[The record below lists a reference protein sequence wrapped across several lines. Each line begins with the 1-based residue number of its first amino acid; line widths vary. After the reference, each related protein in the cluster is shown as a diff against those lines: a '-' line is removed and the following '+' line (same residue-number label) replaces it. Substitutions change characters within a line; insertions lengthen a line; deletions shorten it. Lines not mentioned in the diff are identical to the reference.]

1 MRKIFL
7 LSVFAGVL
15 PCTGWLCS
23 PVWAQEGE
31 SLLKLKPSTGLTERW
46 TPQVRKQLPTF
57 VESDFLTG
65 RTDLDTSLQGN
76 SMLRKA
82 DTLIRADS
90 IDYYQPE
97 DRARASGHVYMNRAG
112 NRYQGTL
119 LDLQVDA
126 FSGFFLNPSYQFL
139 RTEGHGQAER
149 IDFIDDKHAVAKK
162 ATYTTCTRKP
172 GPSWLPDWMVEAEK
186 INFDNDLN
194 EGVAQDG
201 VLRFMNVPLLPI
213 PSFSFPLTAQRKS
226 GWLPPAFAIDNKG
239 GVEASIPYYAN
250 LAPNRDLTITTTSM
264 AKRGTRFD
272 TEFRYLER
280 KMPSPPFD
288 GVAKLNVMP
297 YDSLRGTNRWG
308 YTHQHNGWADARQP
322 IGFGFNLNRVSDSNY
337 WKDFSTATGGPLTQ
351 RLLPSSAGL
360 AWASGT
366 FTTTTSV
373 SQYQTLQDIATPST
387 AIAPPFNRL
396 PQVNAN
402 YLRADVGGLDLS
414 VGGEAT
420 RFSADRQWYCS
431 LSGNASTA
439 ACNQPNAQRLVVLT
453 QVSAPQI
460 LPYGYV
466 TPKLL
471 LQTRKYQYDETYKG
485 VNGTSAASDNASVT
499 VPTFSVDSGVVF
511 ERPSQWLGAAW
522 TQTLEP
528 RAYYVNTPYRSQ
540 SDLPN
545 YDTGLN
551 DFNFATIFSENAFS
565 GQDRISDSRT
575 LTVGATSRLIDPDTG
590 AEGAKFALAQRFRFK
605 DQKVLLTPTSTPVT
619 DSFSDILLGASTY
632 LTPRWALD
640 SIVQY
645 NPETAISERSS
656 LGMRYSP
663 SSYRVLTAAYRYQ
676 RSVSTSV
683 DVAWQWPLNDV
694 WGDKGVDNGRGRG
707 LGGQRW
713 FTVGRGNYS
722 MLEKRFIETLTG
734 LEYDAGCWVGRVVI
748 SRSQISLTDSPNS
761 RLMFQLEFN
770 DFSRVGINP
779 LSSLK
784 NNIPRYQNLRENLR
798 DTPSRFGQ
806 YD

>member
-7 LSVFAGVL
+7 SSVFASVL
-15 PCTGWLCS
+15 PCIGLS
-23 PVWAQEGE
+23 GSIAFAQEGE
-31 SLLKLKPSTGLTERW
+31 PSLKLKPSNGLVERW
-46 TPQVRKQLPTF
+46 TRQTRQQLPSF
-57 VESDFLTG
+57 VQSDFITG
-65 RTDLDTSLQGN
+65 RTDLDLNLQGN
-76 SMLRKA
+76 SVLRKA
-82 DTLIRADS
+82 DTLIRADA
-90 IDYYQPE
+90 IDYYQPD
-97 DRARASGHVYMNRAG
+97 DRARASGNVYMNRGG

-126 FSGFFLNPSYQFL
+126 FSGFFLNPSYTFL
-139 RTEGHGQAER
+139 RAEGHGKAER

-194 EGVAQDG
+194 EGIAQEG
-201 VLRFMNVPLLPI
+201 VLRFMDVPLLPI
-213 PSFSFPLTAQRKS
+213 PSFSFPLSAQRKS

-239 GVEASIPYYAN
+239 GVEASIPYYVN

-280 KMPSPPFD
+280 KIPSPPFD

-297 YDSLRGTNRWG
+297 YDSLRGNYRWG
-308 YTHQHNGWADARQP
+308 YTHQHNGWSDTSQP
-322 IGFGFNLNRVSDSNY
+322 IGFGFNFNRVSDSNY
-337 WKDFSTATGGPLTQ
+337 WKDFSTVTGGPLTQ
-351 RLLPSSAGL
+351 RLLPSSATLG
-360 AWASGT
+360 WAKGT
-366 FTTTTSV
+366 FTTSTTV
-373 SQYQTLQDIATPST
+373 TQYQTLQDVTDP
-387 AIAPPFNRL
+387 IAPPFNRL
-396 PQVNAN
+396 PQINAN
-402 YLRADVGGLDLS
+402 YLRTDIGGLDMS
-414 VGGEAT
+414 VGAEAT

-431 LSGNASTA
+431 VYAGSQY
-439 ACNQPNAQRLVVLT
+439 CNQPNAQRMVLLT
-453 QVSAPQI
+453 QVSAPM
-460 LPYGYV
+460 LTPYGYL
-466 TPKLL
+466 TPKLMM
-471 LQTRKYQYDETYKG
+471 QSRKYQYDETYKG
-485 VNGTSAASDNASVT
+485 IYGTSAVSDNASVT

-511 ERPSQWLGAAW
+511 ERRSQWFGTAW

-528 RAYYVNTPYRSQ
+528 RAYFVNTPYRSQ
-540 SDLPN
+540 NDLPN

-551 DFNFATIFSENAFS
+551 DFNFGTVFTENAFS

-575 LTVGATSRLIDPDTG
+575 LTIGATSRLIDPETG
-590 AEGAKFALAQRFRFK
+590 GESARFGLAQRFRFK
-605 DQKVLLTPTSTPVT
+605 DQKVLITPKDTPVT
-619 DSFSDILLGASTY
+619 DSYSDILLGASTY
-632 LTPRWALD
+632 LTPRWAVD

-656 LGMRYSP
+656 VGMRYNP
-663 SSYRVLTAAYRYQ
+663 SSYRVLTASYRYQ
-676 RSVSTSV
+676 RSISTTM
-683 DVAWQWPLNDV
+683 DVAWQWPLNDL
-694 WGDKGVDNGRGRG
+694 WGDRGVDDGRGRG

-722 MLEKRFIETLTG
+722 MVEKRFIETLTG
-734 LEYDAGCWVGRVVI
+734 LEYDAGCWVGRMVI
-748 SRSQISLTDSPNS
+748 SRSQVSLTDSPNS

-784 NNIPRYQNLRENLR
+784 NNIPRYQNLRENMHPS
-798 DTPSRFGQ
+798 PSRFGQ

>member
-7 LSVFAGVL
+7 LSVFLGVL

-23 PVWAQEGE
+23 AVWAQDGAA
-31 SLLKLKPSTGLTERW
+31 SLKLKPSAGLTERW
-46 TPQVRKQLPTF
+46 TPQERNQLPTY
-57 VESDFLTG
+57 VQSDFLTG

-76 SMLRKA
+76 SILRKA

-90 IDYYQPE
+90 IDYYQPD
-97 DRARASGHVYMNRAG
+97 DRARANGHVSMNRAG

-126 FSGFFLNPSYQFL
+126 FSGFFLNPAYQFL

-194 EGVAQDG
+194 EGVAQNG

-213 PSFSFPLTAQRKS
+213 PSFSFPLSAQRKS
-226 GWLPPAFAIDNKG
+226 GWLPPAFAIDNQG
-239 GVEASIPYYAN
+239 GVEASIPYYVN
-250 LAPNRDLTITTTSM
+250 LAPNRDLTVTTTTM

-272 TEFRYLER
+272 SEFRYLER
-280 KMPSPPFD
+280 KAPNLPFD

-297 YDSLRGTNRWG
+297 YDALRDNYRWG
-308 YTHQHNGWADARQP
+308 YSHQHNGWSDTSQP
-322 IGFGFNLNRVSDSNY
+322 IGFGFNVNRVSDSNY
-337 WKDFSTATGGPLTQ
+337 WKDFSTVTGGPLTQ
-351 RLLPSSAGL
+351 RLLPTTANLS
-360 AWASGT
+360 WAKDT
-366 FTTTTSV
+366 FSTTTSV
-373 SQYQTLQDIATPST
+373 TQYQTLQDTAAPST

-396 PQVNAN
+396 PQINAN
-402 YLRADVGGLDLS
+402 YLRADVGGLDFS
-414 VGGEAT
+414 ARAEAT
-420 RFSADRQWYCS
+420 RFSADRLWYCS
-431 LSGNASTA
+431 VNSGSQY
-439 ACNQPNAQRLVVLT
+439 CNQPNAQRMVLQT

-460 LPYGYV
+460 LAYGYI
-466 TPKLL
+466 TPKLMM
-471 LQTRKYQYDETYKG
+471 QSRQYQYEETYRGIAGK
-485 VNGTSAASDNASVT
+485 SAPTENASVT

-511 ERPSQWLGAAW
+511 ERPSQWWGTAW

-528 RAYYVNTPYRSQ
+528 RAYYINTPYRAQ

-551 DFNFATIFSENAFS
+551 DFNFATIFTENAYS

-575 LTVGATSRLIDPDTG
+575 LTVGATSRLIDPATG

-605 DQKVLLTPTSTPVT
+605 DQKVLLTPTTTPIT

-632 LTPRWALD
+632 LTPRWAVD

-656 LGMRYSP
+656 VGMRYNP

-676 RSVSTSV
+676 RSVSTSL
-683 DVAWQWPLNDV
+683 DVAWQWPLNDL
-694 WGDKGVDNGRGRG
+694 WGDKGVDNQRGRG
-707 LGGQRW
+707 LGEQRW

-748 SRSQISLTDSPNS
+748 SRSQISLTESPNS

-784 NNIPRYQNLRENLR
+784 NNIPRYQNLRENLH
-798 DTPSRFGQ
+798 DSPSRFGQ
-806 YD
+806 YE

>member
-15 PCTGWLCS
+15 PCTGLLCT
-23 PVWAQEGE
+23 PLWAQEGE
-31 SLLKLKPSTGLTERW
+31 PSLKLKPSTGLTERW
-46 TPQVRKQLPTF
+46 TPEVRNQLPTY
-57 VESDFLTG
+57 VQSDFITG
-65 RTDLDTSLQGN
+65 RTDLDTTLQGN
-76 SMLRKA
+76 SILRKA
-82 DTLIRADS
+82 DTLIRADN
-90 IDYYQPE
+90 IDYYQPD
-97 DRARASGHVYMNRAG
+97 DRARASGNVYMNRGG

-126 FSGFFLNPSYQFL
+126 FSGFFLNPTYQFL
-139 RTEGHGQAER
+139 RNEGHGQAER
-149 IDFIDDKHAVAKK
+149 MDFIDDKHAVAKK

-172 GPSWLPDWMVEAEK
+172 GPSWLPDWMVQAEQ

-213 PSFSFPLTAQRKS
+213 PSFSFPLSATRKS

-239 GVEASIPYYAN
+239 GVEASIPYYVN
-250 LAPNRDLTITTTSM
+250 LAPNRDLTVTTTSM

-280 KMPSPPFD
+280 KAPNPPFD

-297 YDSLRGTNRWG
+297 YDSLRGNYRWG
-308 YTHQHNGWADARQP
+308 YSHQHNGWADAKQP
-322 IGFGFNLNRVSDSNY
+322 IAFGFNVNRVSDSDY
-337 WKDFSTATGGPLTQ
+337 WKDFSTASGGALTQ
-351 RLLPSSAGL
+351 RLLPSSASLG
-360 AWASGT
+360 WARGA
-366 FTTTTSV
+366 FTTSTSV
-373 SQYQTLQDIATPST
+373 TQYQTLQDVT
-387 AIAPPFNRL
+387 APIAPPFNRL

-402 YLRADVGGLDLS
+402 YLRADVGGLDMS
-414 VGGEAT
+414 VGGEVT

-431 LSGNASTA
+431 VYTSSQY
-439 ACNQPNAQRLVVLT
+439 CNQPNAQRLVVLT

-460 LPYGYV
+460 LPYGYI
-466 TPKLL
+466 TPKLM
-471 LQTRKYQYDETYKG
+471 LQTRNYQYDETYKG
-485 VNGTSAASDNASVT
+485 IYGTSSASDNASVT

-511 ERPSQWLGAAW
+511 ERPSQWFGRAW

-528 RAYYVNTPYRSQ
+528 RAYYVNTPYRAQ

-551 DFNFATIFSENAFS
+551 DFNFATIFTENAYS

-590 AEGAKFALAQRFRFK
+590 AEGAKFALAQRFRFR
-605 DQKVLLTPTSTPVT
+605 DQQVLLTPTTTPIT
-619 DSFSDILLGASTY
+619 DSFSDILLGASTN
-632 LTPRWALD
+632 LTPRWAVD

-656 LGMRYSP
+656 LGTRYNP
-663 SSYRVLTAAYRYQ
+663 SSYRVLSAAYRYQ
-676 RSVSTSV
+676 RSISTTM
-683 DVAWQWPLNDV
+683 DVAWQWPLNDL
-694 WGDKGVDNGRGRG
+694 WGDTGVDKGRGRG
-707 LGGQRW
+707 LGDQRW
-713 FTVGRGNYS
+713 YTVGRGNYS
-722 MLEKRFIETLTG
+722 MVEKRFIETLTG
-734 LEYDAGCWVGRVVI
+734 LEYDAGCWVGRVVV

-784 NNIPRYQNLRENLR
+784 NNIPRYQNLRENLHQ
-798 DTPSRFGQ
+798 TPSRFGQ

>member
-7 LSVFAGVL
+7 SSVFASVL
-15 PCTGWLCS
+15 PCIGLS
-23 PVWAQEGE
+23 GSIAFAQEGE
-31 SLLKLKPSTGLTERW
+31 PSLKLKPSNGLVERW
-46 TPQVRKQLPTF
+46 TPQTRQQLPSF
-57 VESDFLTG
+57 VQSDFITG
-65 RTDLDTSLQGN
+65 RTDLDLTLQGN
-76 SMLRKA
+76 SVLRKA
-82 DTLIRADS
+82 DTLIRADA
-90 IDYYQPE
+90 IDYYQPD
-97 DRARASGHVYMNRAG
+97 DRARASGNVYMNRGG

-126 FSGFFLNPSYQFL
+126 FSGFFLNPSYTFL
-139 RTEGHGQAER
+139 RAEGHGKAER

-194 EGVAQDG
+194 EGIAQEG
-201 VLRFMNVPLLPI
+201 VLRFMDVPLLPI
-213 PSFSFPLTAQRKS
+213 PSFSFPLSAQRKS

-239 GVEASIPYYAN
+239 GVEASIPYYVN

-280 KMPSPPFD
+280 KIPSPPFD

-297 YDSLRGTNRWG
+297 YDSLRGNYRWG
-308 YTHQHNGWADARQP
+308 YTHQHNGWSDTSQP
-322 IGFGFNLNRVSDSNY
+322 IGFGLNFNRVSDSNY
-337 WKDFSTATGGPLTQ
+337 WKDFSTVTGGPLTQ
-351 RLLPSSAGL
+351 RLLPSSATLG
-360 AWASGT
+360 WAKGT
-366 FTTTTSV
+366 FTTSTTV
-373 SQYQTLQDIATPST
+373 TQYQTLQDVTDP
-387 AIAPPFNRL
+387 IAPPFNRL
-396 PQVNAN
+396 PQINAN
-402 YLRADVGGLDLS
+402 YLRADIGGLDMS
-414 VGGEAT
+414 VGAEAT

-431 LSGNASTA
+431 VYAGSQY
-439 ACNQPNAQRLVVLT
+439 CNQPNAQRMVLLT
-453 QVSAPQI
+453 QVSAPM
-460 LPYGYV
+460 LTPYGYL
-466 TPKLL
+466 TPKLMM
-471 LQTRKYQYDETYKG
+471 QSRKYQYDETYKG
-485 VNGTSAASDNASVT
+485 IYGTSAVSDNASVT

-511 ERPSQWLGAAW
+511 ERRSQWFGTAW

-528 RAYYVNTPYRSQ
+528 RAYFVNTPYRSQ
-540 SDLPN
+540 NDLPN

-551 DFNFATIFSENAFS
+551 DFNFGTVFTENAFS

-575 LTVGATSRLIDPDTG
+575 LTIGATSRLIDPETG
-590 AEGAKFALAQRFRFK
+590 GESARFGLAQRFRFK
-605 DQKVLLTPTSTPVT
+605 DQKVLLTPKDTPVT
-619 DSFSDILLGASTY
+619 DSYSDILLGASTY
-632 LTPRWALD
+632 LTPRWAVD

-656 LGMRYSP
+656 VGMRYNP
-663 SSYRVLTAAYRYQ
+663 SSYRVLTASYRYQ
-676 RSVSTSV
+676 RSISTTM
-683 DVAWQWPLNDV
+683 DVAWQWPLNDL
-694 WGDKGVDNGRGRG
+694 WGDRGVDDGRGRG

-722 MLEKRFIETLTG
+722 MVEKRFIETLTG

-748 SRSQISLTDSPNS
+748 SRSQVSLTDSPNS

-784 NNIPRYQNLRENLR
+784 NNIPRYQNLRENMHPS
-798 DTPSRFGQ
+798 PSRFGQ